1 MKQADVCVRKY
12 CKFSHKIYS
21 TSYNT
26 CGTVTFAYNKL
37 LKRKNNS
44 WPSLRDYSQPLFSA

>member
-1 MKQADVCVRKY
+1 VN
-12 CKFSHKIYS
+12 I
-21 TSYNT
+21 
-26 CGTVTFAYNKL
+26 AYNKL